1 MNALISI
8 LGNFFSIIKMLIA
21 ALLYSGIIILAMVIP
36 IIIIV
41 EVINLFK
48 NGNINRENTEY
59 LKKAV
64 IEMNKKVD
72 NLTKEIEELKN
83 IKKEE
88 K

>member
-64 IEMNKKVD
+64 IEMNKKID

-83 IKKEE
+83 RKD
-88 K
+88 

>member
-72 NLTKEIEELKN
+72 NLTKEIEKLKN

>member
-21 ALLYSGIIILAMVIP
+21 ALLYSGIIILAMAIP
-36 IIIIV
+36 VIIIV

-64 IEMNKKVD
+64 IEMNKKID

-83 IKKEE
+83 RKD
-88 K
+88 

>member
-8 LGNFFSIIKMLIA
+8 LGNFFSIIKMLLA

-64 IEMNKKVD
+64 IEMNKKID

-83 IKKEE
+83 RKD
-88 K
+88 

>member
-8 LGNFFSIIKMLIA
+8 LGNFFLIIKMLIA
-21 ALLYSGIIILAMVIP
+21 TLLSGGLIILAMAIP
-36 IIIIV
+36 VIIIV

-64 IEMNKKVD
+64 IEMNKKID
-72 NLTKEIEELKN
+72 NLTKEIKELKN
-83 IKKEE
+83 RKD
-88 K
+88 

>member
-8 LGNFFSIIKMLIA
+8 LGNFFLIIKMLLA

-64 IEMNKKVD
+64 IEMNKKID
-72 NLTKEIEELKN
+72 NLTKEIQELKN
-83 IKKEE
+83 NKKED
-88 K
+88 

>member
-1 MNALISI
+1 MNALINI

-83 IKKEE
+83 NYPPV
-88 K
+88 

>member
-83 IKKEE
+83 IKKED

>member
-1 MNALISI
+1 MNALINI

-72 NLTKEIEELKN
+72 NLTKEIEKLKN

>member
-1 MNALISI
+1 MET
-8 LGNFFSIIKMLIA
+8 LGFLFELCI
-21 ALLYSGIIILAMVIP
+21 GIFIFVE
-36 IIIIV
+36 IV
-41 EVINLFK
+41 NVFK

-59 LKKAV
+59 LKKTV

>member
-8 LGNFFSIIKMLIA
+8 LGNFFSIIKMLLA

-64 IEMNKKVD
+64 IEMNKKID
-72 NLTKEIEELKN
+72 NLTKEIQELKN
-83 IKKEE
+83 NKKED
-88 K
+88 

>member
-1 MNALISI
+1 MNALINI

-72 NLTKEIEELKN
+72 NLTKEIEK
-83 IKKEE
+83 
-88 K
+88 